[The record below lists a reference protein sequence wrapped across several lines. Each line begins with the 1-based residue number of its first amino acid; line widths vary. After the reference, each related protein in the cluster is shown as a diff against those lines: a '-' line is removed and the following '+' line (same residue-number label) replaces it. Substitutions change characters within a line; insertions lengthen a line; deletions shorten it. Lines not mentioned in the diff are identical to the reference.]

1 MGLVSSSHF
10 CNVLSWDALQWLV
23 SCYWLVCNEVDGL
36 KRRLEAMR
44 PETKYKLIE
53 VDHSDKDKG
62 LALLTREGRRASRKV
77 KHQKRDNP
85 YESDG
90 DGYDDPS
97 EAGR

>member
-1 MGLVSSSHF
+1 MACFLLLVG
-10 CNVLSWDALQWLV
+10 
-23 SCYWLVCNEVDGL
+23 EVDGL

-53 VDHSDKDKG
+53 ADHSDKDKG

-97 EAGR
+97 EASR